1 MIETTKTANQL
12 YKESG
17 SQLPFSEWIE
27 EQKLKGIFIKNDT
40 LNNIVKSVMD
50 EPSTSSVNKP
60 TQKTFL
66 GLSKPILIVSTLVV
80 VSAVIYKIST
90 LKK

>member
-50 EPSTSSVNKP
+50 EPLNSSINKP

-90 LKK
+90 SKK